1 MIKGGA
7 SQILMR
13 MEAKEM
19 AIRPM
24 GNTALAWEE
33 AWRKVLFSGME
44 SNMQDVAILNDV
56 IFTFDPDQ
64 SFFPGC
70 RHGSRVNKFLAGD
83 NLSADESPLHVGVN
97 FPGI

>member
-13 MEAKEM
+13 MEANEM

-33 AWRKVLFSGME
+33 AWRKVFFSGME

-56 IFTFDPDQ
+56 IFTFDPD
-64 SFFPGC
+64 
-70 RHGSRVNKFLAGD
+70 
-83 NLSADESPLHVGVN
+83 
-97 FPGI
+97 